1 MSKVNP
7 LYILTFL
14 VILLIFSISKVN
26 YSKEQLK
33 SVKDEYTNIEN
44 IANELY
50 VLKKIYADKKSIKH
64 QIESILRNRAL
75 SDANIEKVYKK
86 SSIVISSDAI
96 SLKGLNF
103 LVGKVVNKTF
113 NIKKLKIKK
122 ISKKSAT
129 LLMEIAW

>member
-33 SVKDEYTNIEN
+33 SLKDEYTNIEN

-50 VLKKIYADKKSIKH
+50 VLKKIYADKRSIKH

-103 LVGKVVNKTF
+103 LVGKIVNKTF